1 MPLRV
6 HARPCAVVANS
17 IPKVRPTAEVTEAR
31 HRKRWLLSFWRL
43 KALGECAEQKTARI
57 NTNPYCPCPP
67 STCNPTS
74 HCPHSHHS
82 RLNMNEI
89 MHWRASLH
97 MTSHLQCLGHS
108 YPALFIDLS
117 CMNAHLPATCRRV
130 AKLVFHQAG
139 TSTAVVWRRNKK
151 QILTGS
157 WLRAL
162 RATLFEAPLHAF
174 GRTLGHDSSLHRQDR
189 SG

>member
-1 MPLRV
+1 MLSLLAPPLRIGMPLRV
-6 HARPCAVVANS
+6 PARPCAVVANS

-117 CMNAHLPATCRRV
+117 CMNAHLPATCGRV
-130 AKLVFHQAG
+130 AILVFHQAG
-139 TSTAVVWRRNKK
+139 MSTAVV
-151 QILTGS
+151 
-157 WLRAL
+157 
-162 RATLFEAPLHAF
+162 
-174 GRTLGHDSSLHRQDR
+174 
-189 SG
+189 